1 MELKEFIKV
10 YPNFL
15 SPIQVSAF
23 LRNFSNYEFN
33 DTTVVGAGAT
43 KENHNSTVD
52 KTVRK
57 AKDYNLNINKTVTET
72 HWYNY
77 ICAKIIKAV
86 QKYKIETKGDFNIS
100 LIQEVSLLKYEKGGF
115 YKPHVD
121 SCKAIHRELS
131 IIIFLN
137 NDFQG
142 GYLKFYKPNGEVYYE
157 VQPSPG
163 SIVMWPSNFLYPH
176 AADTVL
182 EGTRFCIVSWV
193 V

>member
-23 LRNFSNYEFN
+23 LRNFANYKFK
-33 DTTVVGAGAT
+33 DTSVVGAGAT
-43 KENHNSTVD
+43 KENYSSNVD
-52 KTVRK
+52 QNIRN
-57 AKDYNLNINKTVTET
+57 AKDYNLNINRTFTET
-72 HWYNY
+72 
-77 ICAKIIKAV
+77 
-86 QKYKIETKGDFNIS
+86 DFRIS
-100 LIQEVSLLKYEKGGF
+100 LVQEVSLLKYEKGGF

-121 SCKAIHRELS
+121 SCRAIHRELS

>member
-15 SPIQVSAF
+15 SPTQVSAF
-23 LRNFSNYEFN
+23 LRNFSNYQFN

-43 KENHNSTVD
+43 EKNHNSIVD
-52 KTVRK
+52 KSIRK
-57 AKDYNLNINKTVTET
+57 AQDYNLNINRTVTET

-77 ICAKIIKAV
+77 ICAKIVKAV
-86 QKYKIETKGDFNIS
+86 ERYKIDTNGDFNIS
-100 LIQEVSLLKYEKGGF
+100 LVQEVSLLKYEKGGF

-121 SCKAIHRELS
+121 SCRAIHRELS

-137 NDFQG
+137 NDYQG

-157 VQPSPG
+157 VQPFPG
-163 SIVMWPSNFLYPH
+163 TIVLWPSNFLYPH